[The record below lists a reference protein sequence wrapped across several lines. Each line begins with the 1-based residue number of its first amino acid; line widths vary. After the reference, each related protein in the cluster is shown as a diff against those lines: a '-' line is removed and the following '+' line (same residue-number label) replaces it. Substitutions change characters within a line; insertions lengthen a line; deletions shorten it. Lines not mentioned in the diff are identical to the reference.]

1 MSGSAKRHRCKRTVG
16 QSDWWLAWLEDVIE
30 EHADLGAQSQ
40 EIREFRLVHVL
51 RNIYDSRIPLQGA
64 RFPLDAPRHADV
76 YSLLFPAPL
85 QFNATQIEIRF
96 DARYLAL
103 PMRRDEK

>member
-1 MSGSAKRHRCKRTVG
+1 MSGSAERHRCKRTVG

-40 EIREFRLVHVL
+40 ETREFCLVHVL
-51 RNIYDSRIPLQGA
+51 RKTHDSPIPLQGA
-64 RFPLDAPRHADV
+64 RLPLDAPPHADV
-76 YSLLFPAPL
+76 YSLLFLAPL
-85 QFNATQIEIRF
+85 QFNATQVEIRF

-103 PMRRDEK
+103 PTRRDEK